1 MILYKKTNSRQV
13 HNILGFDFIYED
25 KYNLVFITYGGKTD
39 TLKKRITNIYV
50 EQKQSKNSDDVDFVL
65 SECYE
70 VVNYGSMEFKLNSNY
85 LDKY

>member
-1 MILYKKTNSRQV
+1 MILYKKTNSRQE
-13 HNILGFDFIYED
+13 HNTLGFDFIYED
-25 KYNLVFITYGGKTD
+25 KYNFVFITYGGKTD

-50 EQKQSKNSDDVDFVL
+50 EQKQSENPDDVDFVL
-65 SECYE
+65 LECYE